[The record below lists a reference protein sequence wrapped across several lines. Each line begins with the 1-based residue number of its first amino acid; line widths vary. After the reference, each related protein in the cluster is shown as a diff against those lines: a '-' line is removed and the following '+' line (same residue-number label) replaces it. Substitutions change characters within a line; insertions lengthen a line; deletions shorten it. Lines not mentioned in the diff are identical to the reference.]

1 MKKQYTAP
9 SVQIIKVEGGN
20 TLMSESIQLNG
31 HIDPESGQNDIIDIP
46 WGGSSRNDDADR
58 DNQGRLWGD

>member
-1 MKKQYTAP
+1 
-9 SVQIIKVEGGN
+9 
-20 TLMSESIQLNG
+20 MSESIQLNG
-31 HIDPESGQNDIIDIP
+31 HIDPESGINSTIDIP